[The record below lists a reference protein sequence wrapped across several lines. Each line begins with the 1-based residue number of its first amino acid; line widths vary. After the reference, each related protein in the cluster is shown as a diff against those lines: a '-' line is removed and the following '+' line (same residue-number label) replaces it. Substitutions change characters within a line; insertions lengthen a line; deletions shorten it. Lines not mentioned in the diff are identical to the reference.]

1 MRGRGGP
8 LSSFSLLLLL
18 SLPFLPLPLSLIVM
32 SIEPPLRL
40 CLRPG
45 GGGRRPDW
53 KEPHEV
59 SSSRIRSGL
68 TRFNCCLSQRP
79 CNPTVGHDLRSQETV
94 QLLDFQGSKYISPL
108 GIPALGSP
116 SPTLN
121 QGRLACRLNRRQW
134 KVKKKALQP
143 LPWALNHVL
152 WRKLSAL
159 RVELCSPAEL

>member
-1 MRGRGGP
+1 MGGLGHCQIPSTARVPSLFVLEMNEQSGSPGHVGGRP

-18 SLPFLPLPLSLIVM
+18 SLSFLPLPLSIIVM
-32 SIEPPLRL
+32 FIEPPLRL

-45 GGGRRPDW
+45 GKRRPGW

-94 QLLDFQGSKYISPL
+94 LLIDFQGSKYISPL

-116 SPTLN
+116 SPL
-121 QGRLACRLNRRQW
+121 
-134 KVKKKALQP
+134 
-143 LPWALNHVL
+143 
-152 WRKLSAL
+152 
-159 RVELCSPAEL
+159 